1 MKANELVEKAW
12 LRGVWRHYESGCLD
26 EALCVAAPA
35 PWSAGEIEEEVDENV
50 LRTIRSRRSRQPRLT
65 RMAGQRKAGQ

>member
-1 MKANELVEKAW
+1 MKATEPVGKAS
-12 LRGVWRHYESGCLD
+12 LCGVWGHYESGCLD

-50 LRTIRSRRSRQPRLT
+50 RQTIRSRRSKQPKLT
-65 RMAGQRKAGQ
+65 RIAGRRKAWQ